1 MTGLSIKLMGAV
13 ICSVFLCSAQEPVNS
28 FIDEAKQSYGTVS
41 ENLLKS
47 ADAMPMQ
54 DYSFRPTAVSPTFGQ
69 LIADIAESQ
78 RKVCSA
84 IDGTGATEEGPVPQS
99 KADYLQALGQS
110 VRKCAQAYAF
120 VNSFNASELV
130 HSGGERHSRLGLLF
144 LNSSKCEEAYG
155 RVAVYLRLK
164 GIVPPSYQAR
174 LLPVGK

>member
-69 LIADIAESQ
+69 LIADIA
-78 RKVCSA
+78 
-84 IDGTGATEEGPVPQS
+84 GTGATEEGPVPQS